1 MMEKKN
7 EMKEML
13 LYCIHIAK
21 HKGVFYTEPEFDK
34 AKEYVE
40 NMLNEDEIDRI
51 MKQKKLTMNIVNDGE
66 EKNRAKA
73 IVVKLEKQKEL
84 INDA

>member
-1 MMEKKN
+1 MEKKN

-34 AKEYVE
+34 AKEYVNSQLSIDE
-40 NMLNEDEIDRI
+40 LNCAIDNLD
-51 MKQKKLTMNIVNDGE
+51 KDYAESDKVKY
-66 EKNRAKA
+66 KA
-73 IVVKLEKQKEL
+73 VLKLEKQKEL
-84 INDA
+84 INDV